1 MADNYTA
8 YLNLYHYMNSVWNQI
23 QTVSGSNAQT
33 YGRRVGTDQSF
44 YNTFQNTVH
53 NISAPESMDSIF
65 EEAAQLY
72 NVPLALLKA
81 VGKAE
86 SGFNVNAVSAAG
98 AQGVMQLMPA
108 TARAL
113 GVDDPFDARSN
124 IMGGAKYIAE
134 KLNQYNGDIEL
145 ALAAY
150 NAGSGNVSK
159 YGGVPPFAETQNYI
173 RRIKEYM
180 GMDLTA
186 GQTVQSRTA
195 VSTSGNSVP
204 EISEVRGSADLTAQ
218 YLMAKMQLKLQD
230 EMSSLALSVSEENE
244 DNDWIL

>member
-23 QTVSGSNAQT
+23 QTVSRSGTQT
-33 YGRRVGTDQSF
+33 YGRGAVGNQSF
-44 YNTFQNTVH
+44 YNTFQNTVK

-86 SGFNVNAVSAAG
+86 SGFNADAVSAAG

-108 TARAL
+108 TAKAL
-113 GVDDPFDARSN
+113 GVEDPFDARSN

-180 GMDLTA
+180 GMDLTT
-186 GQTVQSRTA
+186 GQTVQGQTA
-195 VSTSGNSVP
+195 VSMSDGSGLG
-204 EISEVRGSADLTAQ
+204 ISDTRGITDLTAQ
-218 YLMAKMQLKLQD
+218 YLMAKMQLKMQD
-230 EMSSLALSVSEENE
+230 EMNSLALSVSEEKEN
-244 DNDWIL
+244 NDRIL